1 LFTSILAF
9 AGSATNA
16 PAAAAA
22 PNARRD
28 FSTSGSGA
36 LDGLRAAAE
45 ATRTKKQRIDA
56 AVRREDKLQGQQS
69 ESNLHNNS
77 KNRSPAHPGA
87 VRNSRMQRR
96 SISVP
101 WGAFWQLRA
110 QTLPSDM

>member
-1 LFTSILAF
+1 M
-9 AGSATNA
+9 NA

-56 AVRREDKLQGQQS
+56 CVRREDKLQGQQS
-69 ESNLHNNS
+69 ESNLHNN
-77 KNRSPAHPGA
+77 
-87 VRNSRMQRR
+87 
-96 SISVP
+96 
-101 WGAFWQLRA
+101 
-110 QTLPSDM
+110 

>member
-1 LFTSILAF
+1 MRSRGRRGLAKGRRAAPGYALNSRATALFTSILAF

-56 AVRREDKLQGQQS
+56 CVRREDKLQGQQS
-69 ESNLHNNS
+69 ESNLHNN
-77 KNRSPAHPGA
+77 
-87 VRNSRMQRR
+87 
-96 SISVP
+96 
-101 WGAFWQLRA
+101 
-110 QTLPSDM
+110 